1 MSRRQK
7 LSVDAGVVLQNYVV
21 SRFSEKFSANPP
33 TAKPVNKG
41 SFNPILFVVPV
52 CGAILAILTIILIV
66 IFIKYLRCASSKF
79 QSLFAPITAF
89 LYLSYILSTSELMW
103 LLLVH

>member
-1 MSRRQK
+1 M
-7 LSVDAGVVLQNYVV
+7 LQNYVV

-79 QSLFAPITAF
+79 QSLSAQITAL
-89 LYLSYILSTSELMW
+89 LYLRYILSTSELMW
-103 LLLVH
+103 LLVH